1 MEHFLLNI
9 EILCGPEDQQCFLKY
24 LCHNICVTDIIIKH
38 HYSGKWVIL
47 SEIKAFAEG
56 FCLLEEYQS
65 AIMKSSLQTDTYTTE
80 SGKAIRN
87 EIINVQSSSIR
98 LQTRYCL
105 FPWLD
110 AAVRVCDIC
119 AFNEG
124 KMQVTRVHSA
134 YVTVMGIFVKQ

>member
-1 MEHFLLNI
+1 MNTRN
-9 EILCGPEDQQCFLKY
+9 GPEDQRCFPKY
-24 LCHNICVTDIIIKH
+24 LCYSICVTDIIIKH

-80 SGKAIRN
+80 SEKAIPN

-110 AAVRVCDIC
+110 AAVREHIYVVLTREKCRLHVCIRHIYGC
-119 AFNEG
+119 FCQTINL
-124 KMQVTRVHSA
+124 
-134 YVTVMGIFVKQ
+134 YV